1 MAAQPVSDS
10 PLNRQASVCVS
21 TQQGRKAL
29 RQAFVPE
36 PNIRPEGRHGP
47 VPQAHGGDGLINREE
62 GTQRAPVVLAHAAIH
77 GGDAHMLSS
86 PARPGWRR
94 SLVDCV
100 VNSIEFEVTKV
111 NSNLVQQGT
120 TIILYWARLRYK
132 SEVEII
138 ELREIKEW
146 VKLQWNYRHRAIKS
160 CKPPLANIF
169 TSPLTQQQKK

>member
-1 MAAQPVSDS
+1 
-10 PLNRQASVCVS
+10 
-21 TQQGRKAL
+21 
-29 RQAFVPE
+29 
-36 PNIRPEGRHGP
+36 
-47 VPQAHGGDGLINREE
+47 
-62 GTQRAPVVLAHAAIH
+62 VVLAHAAIH

-86 PARPGWRR
+86 PARPGGRR

-169 TSPLTQQQKK
+169 ISRLTQQQKNSGKPTLAK